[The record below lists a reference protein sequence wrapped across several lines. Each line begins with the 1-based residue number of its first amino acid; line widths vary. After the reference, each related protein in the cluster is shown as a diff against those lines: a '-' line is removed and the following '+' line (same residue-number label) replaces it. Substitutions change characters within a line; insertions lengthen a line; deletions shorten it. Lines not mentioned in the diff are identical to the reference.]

1 MMNDEDRTYTSRE
14 RAKITAGAVAAVVIV
29 GLLSVIALA
38 FLWTPPP

>member
-1 MMNDEDRTYTSRE
+1 MTDDEDRAYTPKE

-29 GLLSVIALA
+29 GLLLVIALA